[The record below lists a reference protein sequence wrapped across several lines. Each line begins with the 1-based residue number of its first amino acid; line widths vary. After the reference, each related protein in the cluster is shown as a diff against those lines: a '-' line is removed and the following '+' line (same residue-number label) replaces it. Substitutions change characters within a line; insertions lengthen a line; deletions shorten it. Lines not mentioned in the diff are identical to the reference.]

1 MLGARVCLL
10 GMVSL
15 LVTGS
20 RCRITR
26 KRGEHGQGAQTSQR
40 PETLVHFVIPPRTR
54 WQEPRDRP
62 MHAVRTSQKLPHRR
76 FSTVTF
82 GQQRGENV
90 ARAEQNVVAPPVRV
104 VMPPFVK
111 SVMRPDLIM
120 STCFVLQL
128 RDMTSHAARLKDQNI
143 VATARARD
151 ASHQNR
157 SGNHARNRLR
167 RGCSA
172 IRPICCI
179 RMSSREHAAEFATF
193 AGHSAK
199 MPRGDFSAKGRN
211 RMTDQCRLARNLL
224 ERCSLFA
231 RGRQQAGVPC
241 PIPC

>member
-1 MLGARVCLL
+1 MARATRSPDAR
-10 GMVSL
+10 GQNFAK
-15 LVTGS
+15 VTTPPILN
-20 RCRITR
+20 CYVWATAWR
-26 KRGEHGQGAQTSQR
+26 KRGA
-40 PETLVHFVIPPRTR
+40 
-54 WQEPRDRP
+54 
-62 MHAVRTSQKLPHRR
+62 
-76 FSTVTF
+76 
-82 GQQRGENV
+82 RGTK
-90 ARAEQNVVAPPVRV
+90 RCCSPVRV

-143 VATARARD
+143 VATARGQTRD

>member
-1 MLGARVCLL
+1 MLAPRMFRARVCLL
-10 GMVSL
+10 GMESL

-90 ARAEQNVVAPPVRV
+90 ARTEQNVVARPVRM
-104 VMPPFVK
+104 VMPPLLKGTNEAGPHHVHVSRFATLGHDFAC
-111 SVMRPDLIM
+111 RG
-120 STCFVLQL
+120 
-128 RDMTSHAARLKDQNI
+128 LKDQSS
-143 VATARARD
+143 VATARRQTRD

-157 SGNHARNRLR
+157 SSNHARNRLR
-167 RGCSA
+167 LGCSA
-172 IRPICCI
+172 IRLICCI
-179 RMSSREHAAEFATF
+179 RMSSREHAARFVPA
-193 AGHSAK
+193 AGHRAK
-199 MPRGDFSAKGRN
+199 MPRGDFSAN
-211 RMTDQCRLARNLL
+211 
-224 ERCSLFA
+224 
-231 RGRQQAGVPC
+231 
-241 PIPC
+241 

>member
-1 MLGARVCLL
+1 
-10 GMVSL
+10 
-15 LVTGS
+15 
-20 RCRITR
+20 
-26 KRGEHGQGAQTSQR
+26 
-40 PETLVHFVIPPRTR
+40 
-54 WQEPRDRP
+54 

-90 ARAEQNVVAPPVRV
+90 ARTEQNVVARPVRV

-111 SVMRPDLIM
+111 SAMRPDLIM

-143 VATARARD
+143 VATAREQTRD

-179 RMSSREHAAEFATF
+179 RMSSREHAAEFATGT
-193 AGHSAK
+193 AQK
-199 MPRGDFSAKGRN
+199 CPRSDFSAKGRN
-211 RMTDQCRLARNLL
+211 RMTDQRRLARNLL

-241 PIPC
+241 PIPY

>member
-1 MLGARVCLL
+1 
-10 GMVSL
+10 
-15 LVTGS
+15 
-20 RCRITR
+20 
-26 KRGEHGQGAQTSQR
+26 
-40 PETLVHFVIPPRTR
+40 
-54 WQEPRDRP
+54 

-90 ARAEQNVVAPPVRV
+90 ARTEQNVVARPVRV

-143 VATARARD
+143 VATARGQTRD

-157 SGNHARNRLR
+157 SDNHARNRLR

-199 MPRGDFSAKGRN
+199 MPPQRF
-211 RMTDQCRLARNLL
+211 
-224 ERCSLFA
+224 F
-231 RGRQQAGVPC
+231 RQRTKQNDRPMPPRAEL
-241 PIPC
+241 IRAL